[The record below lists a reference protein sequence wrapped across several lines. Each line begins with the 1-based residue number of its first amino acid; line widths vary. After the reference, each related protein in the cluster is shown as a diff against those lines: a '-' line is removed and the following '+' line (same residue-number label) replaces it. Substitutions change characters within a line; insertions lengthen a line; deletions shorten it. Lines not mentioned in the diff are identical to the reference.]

1 LDDVKDENI
10 GTKFWKDGCL
20 ADFSTLPYGLV
31 SFARGGLVESIR
43 EG

>member
-1 LDDVKDENI
+1 VNDEHVGASDWDNAS
-10 GTKFWKDGCL
+10 L
-20 ADFSTLPYGLV
+20 AGLSTLPFCPV

>member
-1 LDDVKDENI
+1 VDYEHV
-10 GTKFWKDGCL
+10 GASSWKSESL
-20 ADFSTLPYGLV
+20 ADLSTLPFGLV